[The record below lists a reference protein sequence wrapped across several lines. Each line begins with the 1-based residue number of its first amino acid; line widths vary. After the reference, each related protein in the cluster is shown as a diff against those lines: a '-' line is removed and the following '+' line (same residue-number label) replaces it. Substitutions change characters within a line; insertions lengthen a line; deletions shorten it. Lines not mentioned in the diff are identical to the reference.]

1 MNKEETI
8 AFLNREIE
16 IYERLI
22 KQEKRNIM
30 NMINRSNVWIEDYE
44 KTLSELKDELKEELK
59 ELKEE
64 I

>member
-8 AFLNREIE
+8 IFLEKEIE

-22 KQEKRNIM
+22 KQEKRNIR

-44 KTLSELKDELKEELK
+44 QTLSELKEELK
-59 ELKEE
+59 GLKKD
-64 I
+64 

>member
-8 AFLNREIE
+8 AFLKREIE

-22 KQEKRNIM
+22 KQEKRNIR

-44 KTLSELKDELKEELK
+44 QTLSELKEELK
-59 ELKEE
+59 ELKKE